1 MSNIDVYIEITKNT
15 SIKYEYDFNLNSL
28 RVDRILSTPFIF
40 PFNYGFIPKT
50 LSGDGDP
57 IDAIVYME
65 YPLISGSTVSCRI
78 IGGLET
84 SDDKGED
91 TKLILCPMPKVSP
104 TEKHIINISDLPPSF
119 ITNITYFYKHYKD
132 LEDKQVT
139 IGKILSID
147 EAISKYNNALIKF
160 NETEIQFNINLND

>member
-15 SIKYEYDFNLNSL
+15 SIKYEYDFNLDNL

-104 TEKHIINISDLPPSF
+104 TEKHIVNISDLPPSF

-147 EAISKYNNALIKF
+147 EAIEKF
-160 NETEIQFNINLND
+160 NNSKLKFQNNE